1 MFRAA
6 NDFQNKRLK
15 SRNVHSE
22 VVFSLSLNNNVRL
35 SMDDFFNWLRYFH
48 FLTQLNSLLPVPQ
61 IAESFRRFG
70 ITDTT
75 SNLLVIKLSTSS
87 EITHE
92 KVQQHL
98 RTAVE
103 GTAVE
108 FSDAAL
114 SKMTDMARVKKTYKI
129 NSQPQVVGK
138 EASSKGAVNAE
149 TEKNEL
155 EVIVLGVMAL
165 RGAN

>member
-1 MFRAA
+1 M
-6 NDFQNKRLK
+6 
-15 SRNVHSE
+15 
-22 VVFSLSLNNNVRL
+22 
-35 SMDDFFNWLRYFH
+35 
-48 FLTQLNSLLPVPQ
+48 PQ

-108 FSDAAL
+108 FSDAEL
-114 SKMTDMARVKKTYKI
+114 SKMTDMARVEKTYKI
-129 NSQPQVVGK
+129 NSHPQVVGK
-138 EASSKGAVNAE
+138 EASCKGTVKAE

-155 EVIVLGVMAL
+155 EVIVLGMMAL